1 MEVTYNILLVIAAI
15 VAVVM
20 SLLIFFT
27 GKGDAMSGGAGGV
40 RTTFKGKASFDDQM
54 YRITVSLGAA
64 FLVLMIVL
72 DIISSRLQY
81 IVEEEWASSAFFI
94 PTICTES

>member
-1 MEVTYNILLVIAAI
+1 MQITYNVLLVLATIIAI
-15 VAVVM
+15 VM

-27 GKGDAMSGGAGGV
+27 GKGDAMSGGGGGV

-64 FLVLMIVL
+64 FLGLMIVL
-72 DIISSRLQY
+72 DILSSRL
-81 IVEEEWASSAFFI
+81 
-94 PTICTES
+94 